1 MPLDNLLRIQNKTA
15 SDILHSYSSGLL
27 PQSLLFYGP
36 KNSGRLTG
44 AMDLSFFLTGNE
56 ENRDI
61 LRSNS
66 IIYLPFRELGG
77 RIKTALELFKTQ
89 KTRSARLFL
98 IESVRLT
105 LMQYHPALSVSASST
120 SSQYF
125 SLAGEIDETL
135 LRAED
140 NRDYSDKEINEI
152 VKSVE
157 RCLDP
162 RFLYC
167 GKKNPSAVSIDQ
179 IRAVQEYFSQLGE
192 EKVVVFENVEDA
204 TDGAKNSLLKMLE
217 EPEEKSHMILLSSN
231 PQKLLETILSRVR
244 KFQFPPLGE
253 KKTATLIKEK
263 FGVWEEYPSFDSFFF
278 EKGSG
283 EEARREFDKDLD
295 AVSEALILSKPLV
308 GEKEEEI
315 LTSLEKLSA
324 WSHFVESLLY
334 LLENAWK
341 EGRISS
347 INAKKKAEI
356 LNSYSISTD
365 VYNMGQRMAFDLL
378 LREAISV
385 K

>member
-98 IESVRLT
+98 IESVRLA
-105 LMQYHPALSVSASST
+105 LMQYHPSLSVSASST

-125 SLAGEIDETL
+125 SLAGEIDEVL

-140 NRDYSDKEINEI
+140 NRDYSDKETNEI

-179 IRAVQEYFSQLGE
+179 IRAVQEYFSQLGD

>member
-125 SLAGEIDETL
+125 SLAGEIDEVL

-140 NRDYSDKEINEI
+140 NRYYSDKEINEI

>member
-98 IESVRLT
+98 LESVRLT
-105 LMQYHPALSVSASST
+105 LMQYHPSLSVSASST

-125 SLAGEIDETL
+125 SLAGEIDEVL

-315 LTSLEKLSA
+315 LSSLEKLSA

>member
-56 ENRDI
+56 ENRDV

-98 IESVRLT
+98 LESVRLT

-125 SLAGEIDETL
+125 SLAGEIDEVL

>member
-98 IESVRLT
+98 LESVRLT

-125 SLAGEIDETL
+125 SLAGEIDEAL

-341 EGRISS
+341 EGRLSS

>member
-56 ENRDI
+56 ENRDV

-98 IESVRLT
+98 IESVRLA
-105 LMQYHPALSVSASST
+105 LMQYHPSLSVSASST

-125 SLAGEIDETL
+125 SLAGEIDEVL

-140 NRDYSDKEINEI
+140 NRDYSDKETNEI

>member
-56 ENRDI
+56 ENRDV

-105 LMQYHPALSVSASST
+105 LMQYHPSLSVSASST

-179 IRAVQEYFSQLGE
+179 IRAVQEYFSQLGD

>member
-56 ENRDI
+56 ENRDV

-77 RIKTALELFKTQ
+77 RIKTALELFKNQ

-105 LMQYHPALSVSASST
+105 LMQYHPSLSVSASST

-125 SLAGEIDETL
+125 SLAGEIDEVL

-140 NRDYSDKEINEI
+140 DRDYSDKEINEI

>member
-56 ENRDI
+56 ENRDV

-98 IESVRLT
+98 LESVRLT

-125 SLAGEIDETL
+125 SLAGEIDEAL

-179 IRAVQEYFSQLGE
+179 IRAVQEYFSQLGD

-283 EEARREFDKDLD
+283 EESRREFDKDLD

>member
-105 LMQYHPALSVSASST
+105 LMQYHPSLSVSASST

-125 SLAGEIDETL
+125 SLAGEIDEVL

-315 LTSLEKLSA
+315 LSSLEKLSA

-341 EGRISS
+341 EGRLSS

>member
-98 IESVRLT
+98 LESVRLT

-140 NRDYSDKEINEI
+140 NRDYNDKEINEI

-179 IRAVQEYFSQLGE
+179 IRAVQEYFSQLGD

>member
-105 LMQYHPALSVSASST
+105 LMQYHPSLSVSASST

-125 SLAGEIDETL
+125 SLAGEIDEVL

>member
-56 ENRDI
+56 ENRDV

-140 NRDYSDKEINEI
+140 NRDYNDKEINEI

>member
-56 ENRDI
+56 ENRDV

-105 LMQYHPALSVSASST
+105 LMQYHPSLSVSASST

-125 SLAGEIDETL
+125 SLAGEIDEVL

>member
-56 ENRDI
+56 ENRDV

-105 LMQYHPALSVSASST
+105 LMQYHPSLSVSASST

-125 SLAGEIDETL
+125 SLAGEIDEVL

-244 KFQFPPLGE
+244 KFQFPPVGE

-315 LTSLEKLSA
+315 LSSLEKLSA

>member
-105 LMQYHPALSVSASST
+105 LMQYHPSLSVSASST

-125 SLAGEIDETL
+125 SLAGEIDEVL

-347 INAKKKAEI
+347 INAKKKAAI

>member
-56 ENRDI
+56 ENRDV

-98 IESVRLT
+98 LESVRLT

-125 SLAGEIDETL
+125 SLAGEIDEVL

-140 NRDYSDKEINEI
+140 NRDYNDKEINEI

>member
-56 ENRDI
+56 ENRDV

-98 IESVRLT
+98 IESVRLA

-125 SLAGEIDETL
+125 SLAGEIDEVL

-140 NRDYSDKEINEI
+140 NRDYNDKEINEI

-167 GKKNPSAVSIDQ
+167 GKKNPSAVAIDQ

-315 LTSLEKLSA
+315 LSSLEKLSA

>member
-56 ENRDI
+56 ENRDV

-98 IESVRLT
+98 LESVRLT

-125 SLAGEIDETL
+125 SLAGEIDEVL

-140 NRDYSDKEINEI
+140 DRDYSDKEINEI
-152 VKSVE
+152 VKRVE

-179 IRAVQEYFSQLGE
+179 IRAVQEYFSQLGD

-315 LTSLEKLSA
+315 LSSLEKLSA

>member
-56 ENRDI
+56 ENRDV

-140 NRDYSDKEINEI
+140 NRDYNDKEINEI

-278 EKGSG
+278 EKGNG

-324 WSHFVESLLY
+324 WTHFVESLLY

>member
-56 ENRDI
+56 ENRDV

-105 LMQYHPALSVSASST
+105 LMQYHPSLSVSASST

-125 SLAGEIDETL
+125 SLAGEIDEAL

>member
-125 SLAGEIDETL
+125 SLAGEIDEVL

-140 NRDYSDKEINEI
+140 NRDYNDKEINEI

-315 LTSLEKLSA
+315 LSSLEKLSA

-341 EGRISS
+341 EGRLSS

>member
-56 ENRDI
+56 ENRDV

-98 IESVRLT
+98 LESVRLT
-105 LMQYHPALSVSASST
+105 LMQYHPSLSVSASST

-125 SLAGEIDETL
+125 SLAGEIDEVL

>member
-56 ENRDI
+56 ENRDV

-125 SLAGEIDETL
+125 SLAGEIDEAL

-283 EEARREFDKDLD
+283 EESRREFDKDLD

-378 LREAISV
+378 LRKAISV

>member
-120 SSQYF
+120 SSQYY
-125 SLAGEIDETL
+125 SLAGEIDEVL

-179 IRAVQEYFSQLGE
+179 IRAVQEYFSQLGD

>member
-56 ENRDI
+56 ENRDV

-105 LMQYHPALSVSASST
+105 LMQYHPSLSVSASST

-125 SLAGEIDETL
+125 SLAGEIDEVL

-140 NRDYSDKEINEI
+140 NRDYNDKEINEI

-315 LTSLEKLSA
+315 LSSLEKLSA

-347 INAKKKAEI
+347 INAKKKAAI

>member
-98 IESVRLT
+98 IESVRLA
-105 LMQYHPALSVSASST
+105 LMQYHPSLSVSASST

-125 SLAGEIDETL
+125 SLAGEIDEVL

-341 EGRISS
+341 EGRLSS
-347 INAKKKAEI
+347 INAKKKAAI

>member
-98 IESVRLT
+98 IESVRLA
-105 LMQYHPALSVSASST
+105 LMQYHPSLSVSASST

>member
-56 ENRDI
+56 ENRDV

-77 RIKTALELFKTQ
+77 RIKTDLELFKTQ

-125 SLAGEIDETL
+125 SLAGEIDEAL

-283 EEARREFDKDLD
+283 EESRREFDKDLD

>member
-98 IESVRLT
+98 LESVRLT

>member
-56 ENRDI
+56 ENRGI

-66 IIYLPFRELGG
+66 IIYLPFREMGG

-98 IESVRLT
+98 LESVRLT

-125 SLAGEIDETL
+125 SLAGEIDEVL

-140 NRDYSDKEINEI
+140 HRDYSDKEINEI

-283 EEARREFDKDLD
+283 EEARIEFDKDLD
-295 AVSEALILSKPLV
+295 VVSEALILSKPLV

>member
-125 SLAGEIDETL
+125 SLAGEIDEVL

-179 IRAVQEYFSQLGE
+179 IRAVQEYFSQLGD

>member
-56 ENRDI
+56 ENRDV

-105 LMQYHPALSVSASST
+105 LMQYHPSLSVSASST

-125 SLAGEIDETL
+125 SLAGEIDEAL

-179 IRAVQEYFSQLGE
+179 IRAVQEYFSQLGD

>member
-56 ENRDI
+56 ENRDV

-125 SLAGEIDETL
+125 SLAGEIDEAL

-283 EEARREFDKDLD
+283 EESRREFDKDLD